1 MSAKSFDKNINI
13 VINALRK
20 AGYDPYDQL
29 YGYVQTGNSLYITRK
44 NNARQIIVKMD
55 PFMIRRSL
63 QVHKSGK

>member
-1 MSAKSFDKNINI
+1 MEDRFLENMKI
-13 VINALRK
+13 VEQAIRES
-20 AGYDPYDQL
+20 GYVPYDQL

-55 PFMIRRSL
+55 PDMIRRYL